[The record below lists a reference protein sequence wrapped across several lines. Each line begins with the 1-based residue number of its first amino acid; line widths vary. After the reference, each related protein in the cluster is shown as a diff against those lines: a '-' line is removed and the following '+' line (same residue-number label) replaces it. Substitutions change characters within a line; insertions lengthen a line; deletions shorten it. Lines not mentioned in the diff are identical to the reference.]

1 MALDLK
7 SEKKQ
12 SNYFKYTIMK
22 KHLITLAV
30 AFAGGIMS
38 LGAYKLFFD
47 PNDNISWQNNA
58 NLPLVNANYAGMP
71 LDGSL
76 DFTTA
81 AERTVNSVVHVKTE
95 SSVQPTFNPWA
106 DFFGY
111 QMEPQVQLSSGSGVI
126 ISPDGYI
133 ITNNHVVEGADKLTI
148 TLNNNKNYTA
158 KVIGRDPNTDIA
170 VIKIDAGNLP
180 AISWGNSEEVKVGQ
194 WVIAVG
200 NPMDLTSTVTAG
212 IVSAKAR
219 NINLLSQR
227 AKGGDDSFPVESFI
241 QTDAAVNPG
250 NSGGALVNTRGEL
263 VGINTAIASRTGVFS
278 GYSFAVPSTIARKVA
293 MDLIEFGKVQRAFIG
308 VRIAEVTEEIAK
320 EKGLKDV
327 AGIYV
332 AQLTDGG
339 AAENSGMQ
347 QGDII
352 QKIADVPVNNVP
364 QLQEQVSK
372 YRPGDKIKVTVWRN
386 EKQQVVDVT
395 LRNKTGS
402 VSLESAEASSE
413 ASYQSLGATFV
424 QPSESEMS
432 SLRIQGGAK
441 VLDITNGKF
450 KSIGMQKGFIITTI
464 NDQSIDSPEDLKKAL
479 ENQAGKYIEIRGM
492 YSNGLEAMYGFRL

>member
-1 MALDLK
+1 
-7 SEKKQ
+7 
-12 SNYFKYTIMK
+12 MK

-30 AFAGGIMS
+30 AFTGGILS
-38 LGAYKLFFD
+38 LGAYTLFFS
-47 PNDNISWQNNA
+47 PNNASSWQNNSE
-58 NLPLVNANYAGMP
+58 LPLVNANYAGMP
-71 LDGSL
+71 IDGNL
-76 DFTTA
+76 DFTVA
-81 AERTVNSVVHVKTE
+81 AERTVNCVVHVKTE
-95 SSVQPTFNPWA
+95 SAVQPTFNPWA

-133 ITNNHVVEGADKLTI
+133 ITNNHVVEGANKLTI

-170 VIKIDAGNLP
+170 VIKIDATNLP

-227 AKGGDDSFPVESFI
+227 SKGGDDSFPVESVL

-293 MDLIEFGKVQRAFIG
+293 MDLIEFGQVQRAFIG
-308 VRIAEVTEEIAK
+308 VRIGEVTEDIAK

-352 QKIADVPVNNVP
+352 QKIADVQVNNVP

-372 YRPGDKIKVTVWRN
+372 YRPGDKVKVTVWRN
-386 EKQQVVDVT
+386 EKQQVVEVT
-395 LRNKTGS
+395 LRNKSGN
-402 VSLESAEASSE
+402 VSLESAATSSDASF
-413 ASYQSLGATFV
+413 QSLGATFV
-424 QPSESEMS
+424 LPSDSEKS
-432 SLRIQGGAK
+432 ALRIQGGAK
-441 VLDITNGKF
+441 VTDITTGKF
-450 KSIGMQKGFIITTI
+450 KSIGMQKGF
-464 NDQSIDSPEDLKKAL
+464 
-479 ENQAGKYIEIRGM
+479 
-492 YSNGLEAMYGFRL
+492 